1 MGQTMKT
8 YQNEHDSFTCNCKC
22 RNTLS
27 VCSVPVKDAHRG
39 LSVFDQAHSAVAVPL
54 VLDGHAAD
62 LHHHFPQLLGRAPT
76 LLRTWELFACRSQE
90 LTELSEGN
98 RQGGFNKR
106 KPQRTFSALPSSLN
120 VHMSNWTTVMGLTT
134 GVLPWCMGCSW
145 PETVAPAGSGNRSPS
160 SSAWRRHTPLQPP
173 DAEADLETKTRTSH
187 DSERV
192 KQVGEAQATNPQFP
206 STHHEFSS
214 PGILWPGWPGRAAV
228 APCCPRPPSSRERG
242 PPAAASRSASP
253 AAASGRTQ

>member
-120 VHMSNWTTVMGLTT
+120 VHMSN
-134 GVLPWCMGCSW
+134 
-145 PETVAPAGSGNRSPS
+145 
-160 SSAWRRHTPLQPP
+160 
-173 DAEADLETKTRTSH
+173 
-187 DSERV
+187 
-192 KQVGEAQATNPQFP
+192 
-206 STHHEFSS
+206 
-214 PGILWPGWPGRAAV
+214 
-228 APCCPRPPSSRERG
+228 
-242 PPAAASRSASP
+242 
-253 AAASGRTQ
+253 